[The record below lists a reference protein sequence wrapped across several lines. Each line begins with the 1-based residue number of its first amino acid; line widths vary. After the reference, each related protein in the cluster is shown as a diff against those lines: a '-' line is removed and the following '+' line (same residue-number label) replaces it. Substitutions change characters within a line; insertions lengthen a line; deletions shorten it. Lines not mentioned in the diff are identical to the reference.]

1 MVSFHSQV
9 SRFPPDHLG
18 HASSNTLGRA
28 QVLLLLLEKV
38 KVVMKSQY
46 KTEKND
52 NEQELFTRSLFVELG
67 EASETGK
74 TQCCPIRCHNHP
86 LVVQVQIIISQV
98 VSMIPIF
105 RLKTG
110 VQIVGGVLA
119 ILSGVLLVLFF
130 AKLDEVG
137 TTSFLFGHVWKQYK
151 L

>member
-1 MVSFHSQV
+1 M
-9 SRFPPDHLG
+9 
-18 HASSNTLGRA
+18 
-28 QVLLLLLEKV
+28 
-38 KVVMKSQY
+38 
-46 KTEKND
+46 
-52 NEQELFTRSLFVELG
+52 ELG

-74 TQCCPIRCHNHP
+74 TQCCPIRCHNNP

-98 VSMIPIF
+98 VPIMIPIF

-137 TTSFLFGHVWKQYK
+137 TSFLFEWKQYK
-151 L
+151 IIRIEYFFKAEMHTHRTKTNKKTTQREL

>member
-1 MVSFHSQV
+1 M
-9 SRFPPDHLG
+9 
-18 HASSNTLGRA
+18 
-28 QVLLLLLEKV
+28 
-38 KVVMKSQY
+38 
-46 KTEKND
+46 
-52 NEQELFTRSLFVELG
+52 ELG

-137 TTSFLFGHVWKQYK
+137 TSFLFGKVLKQYK
-151 L
+151 F